1 MKPGDTALVSDYSE
15 VKVIGVGSD
24 TVDYALIG
32 LCGRRDIVVSQDYGI
47 AAMALGKGAYAI
59 IYSN

>member
-32 LCGRRDIVVSQDYGI
+32 LCGRRDIVDS
-47 AAMALGKGAYAI
+47 
-59 IYSN
+59 